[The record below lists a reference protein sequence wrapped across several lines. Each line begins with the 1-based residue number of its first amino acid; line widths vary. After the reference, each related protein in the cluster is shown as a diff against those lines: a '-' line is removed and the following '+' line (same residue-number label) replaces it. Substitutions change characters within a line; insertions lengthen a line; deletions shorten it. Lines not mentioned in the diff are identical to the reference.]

1 MVASAVTSAVTSA
14 AASAV
19 TLSSSSSR
27 GGRARSG
34 VIRLGDEDLW
44 GSPRK
49 ATDDRSA
56 SDTLAQSLQRLAAAD
71 GGWLTLAAPAL
82 TAAVVRL
89 VAFVTTLGL
98 SMGGLIR

>member
-19 TLSSSSSR
+19 TLPSSSR